1 MNNKANQGGAIIAL
15 DESTIIAVYGQIAIF
30 NNMAMNNSG
39 SGIYLHQSSIKISGI
54 CIVSNNYAEMG
65 GGILAVTSVINVYQ
79 PGSLRIINSTADV
92 GVVVYVQKMVHIVKR

>member
-15 DESTIIAVYGQIAIF
+15 ESTIIAVYGQIAIF

-39 SGIYLHQSSIKISGI
+39 GGIYLHQSSIKISGI

-92 GVVVYVQKMVHIVKR
+92 GVVVCV

>member
-39 SGIYLHQSSIKISGI
+39 GGIYLH
-54 CIVSNNYAEMG
+54 
-65 GGILAVTSVINVYQ
+65 
-79 PGSLRIINSTADV
+79 
-92 GVVVYVQKMVHIVKR
+92 